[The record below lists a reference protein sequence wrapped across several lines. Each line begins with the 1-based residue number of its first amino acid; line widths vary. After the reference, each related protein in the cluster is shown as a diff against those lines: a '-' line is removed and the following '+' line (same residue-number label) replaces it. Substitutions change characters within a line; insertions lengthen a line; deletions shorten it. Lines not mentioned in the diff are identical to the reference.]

1 MTKRLTRSKNQRAL
15 FGLMGGIG
23 EYFDTD
29 PVLIRLLFLFV
40 TIFTGVLPGIFAYL
54 VGVIL
59 VPEAPAASTPV
70 HDTQEV

>member
-1 MTKRLTRSKNQRAL
+1 MTKRLTRSRQNKVL

-40 TIFTGVLPGIFAYL
+40 TIFTGVIPGIFAYL

-59 VPEAPAASTPV
+59 VPEAPSPSAPV
-70 HDTQEV
+70 HDAEEV